1 VGVMQDDGCGCGC
14 GLIYFRR
21 LSIGCCHGWVGY
33 SSKTR
38 IDETDGLEVLE
49 CYSPTDSLM

>member
-1 VGVMQDDGCGCGC
+1 MGVMQDDGCGCGC